1 MNEMEM
7 EMEMTT
13 TTTSMA
19 EELGKLLET
28 EIALTTK
35 HLTED
40 EARQH
45 DPILGQ
51 FFRGRAAVEKANL
64 RTLKKFWEIINV

>member
-1 MNEMEM
+1 MNELMEV
-7 EMEMTT
+7 
-13 TTTSMA
+13 
-19 EELGKLLET
+19 LET
-28 EIALTTK
+28 EIALQTK

-40 EARQH
+40 EDRIG

-64 RTLKKFWEIINV
+64 ETLKRMWDIINRLK

>member
-1 MNEMEM
+1 MV
-7 EMEMTT
+7 
-13 TTTSMA
+13 
-19 EELGKLLET
+19 EELIKLLET

-35 HLTED
+35 HLNED
-40 EARQH
+40 ESRQH

-64 RTLKKFWEIINV
+64 ITLKKFWDIINV

>member
-1 MNEMEM
+1 MNELMEV
-7 EMEMTT
+7 
-13 TTTSMA
+13 
-19 EELGKLLET
+19 LET
-28 EIALTTK
+28 EIALQTK

-40 EARQH
+40 EDRIS

-64 RTLKKFWEIINV
+64 ETLKRMWDIINRLK